1 MTKKEARTPEQFSA
15 DPAAIELLHRAETL
29 HLSTAFTRAE
39 SMAACPI
46 GSRGMCCSMCLMGP
60 CRITKDGQVGVCG
73 ATLETI
79 GARVFARHVAAGSA
93 AHSDHGRDLA
103 FTLKAV
109 ANGQARG
116 FQIRD
121 PFKLK
126 VVAGHLGIP
135 ASGRS
140 TNEIANDVA
149 DH

>member
-29 HLSTAFTRAE
+29 GLSTAFTRAE

-79 GARVFARHVAAGSA
+79 GARNFAA
-93 AHSDHGRDLA
+93 
-103 FTLKAV
+103 
-109 ANGQARG
+109 ARG
-116 FQIRD
+116 SRQRR
-121 PFKLK
+121 
-126 VVAGHLGIP
+126 ALGP
-135 ASGRS
+135 RPRPGVH
-140 TNEIANDVA
+140 TQGGGQW
-149 DH
+149 